1 MGVDLLYS
9 NMESLLPL
17 PNRPLPQSTLKS
29 QSAPNPQSQPEQVP
43 QSVRLKVLEE
53 ASNDCS
59 PLKVSSR
66 MRGRKKMGMGN
77 KDVFQSD
84 SESEDDFLSL
94 PKPSRDPAQSS
105 NAEAAN
111 LSVNVPESAP
121 VKLRQIVL
129 SEAERKKSKP
139 VMQCLSSL
147 AEYMD
152 HMSFL
157 DSSLHY
163 QPLQAEGSCRP
174 QDFGWTGAKVR
185 SGMTDDVRLECVSRV
200 KDVRVDEVHAV
211 LGHLSFRRCKAVVSE
226 AWDRA
231 QQLEEEIRREAEEE
245 LTLPMAPHRDGFS
258 LAHVTPCEPR

>member
-1 MGVDLLYS
+1 MGVELLYC
-9 NMESLLPL
+9 NIECLLPL
-17 PNRPLPQSTLKS
+17 PTRPLPQSTLKS

-43 QSVRLKVLEE
+43 QNVRLEALEE
-53 ASNDCS
+53 PSEEGS
-59 PLKVSSR
+59 PLKLSSR
-66 MRGRKKMGMGN
+66 MRGRKKMGN

-84 SESEDDFLSL
+84 SESEEDFLSL
-94 PKPSRDPAQSS
+94 PKTSRDPAKST

-111 LSVNVPESAP
+111 LSVNVPEAEP
-121 VKLRQIVL
+121 IKPRHIVL

-139 VMQCLSSL
+139 VRHCLSGL

-163 QPLQAEGSCRP
+163 PPLHGEGSCRP
-174 QDFGWTGAKVR
+174 QDFGWTGAKVK
-185 SGMTDDVRLECVSRV
+185 SGMTDDIRLECVSGV
-200 KDVRVDEVHAV
+200 NSVSVDEIHAA
-211 LGHLSFRRCKAVVSE
+211 LGHLSFRKCKAVVSE

-245 LTLPMAPHRDGFS
+245 LTLPVAPHRDGFS
-258 LAHVTPCEPR
+258 LAQVTPCEPR